1 MYKFS
6 SYTHARTEQ
15 KARYRIR
22 VFKPG
27 EDLPVHEQYFNSREK
42 AIKIACECR
51 HVFPKMN
58 IEFKDND
65 TNECLHISDKKVR
78 S

>member
-1 MYKFS
+1 MYHFTGYS
-6 SYTHARTEQ
+6 SPRTAQ
-15 KARYRIR
+15 KARYRVR

-27 EDLPVHEQYFNSREK
+27 EDLPVYEQYFNSREK

-51 HVFPKMN
+51 HVFPKMH
-58 IEFKDND
+58 IQFKDTD
-65 TNECLHISDKKVR
+65 TNECQHISDKKVR